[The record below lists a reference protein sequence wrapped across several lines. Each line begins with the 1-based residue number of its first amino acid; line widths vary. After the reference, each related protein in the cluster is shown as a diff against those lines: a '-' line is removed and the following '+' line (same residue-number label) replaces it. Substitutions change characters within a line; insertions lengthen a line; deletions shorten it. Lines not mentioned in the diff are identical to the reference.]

1 MNSQDV
7 EFVVLDERLDD
18 FMKMVYEILK
28 PNEYELPRIH
38 QFCEYMEGRY
48 ENPKGHPFLWEGRQL
63 VLTFSEIPID
73 AVIATV
79 RMELAGYTMGL
90 GGFYSLFM
98 IMAAEKDP
106 ERLSG
111 FFSDIST
118 EKRLRCVYI
127 IGHPR
132 VKYERDIP
140 PRHMKTHFM

>member
-1 MNSQDV
+1 
-7 EFVVLDERLDD
+7 
-18 FMKMVYEILK
+18 
-28 PNEYELPRIH
+28 
-38 QFCEYMEGRY
+38 
-48 ENPKGHPFLWEGRQL
+48 L